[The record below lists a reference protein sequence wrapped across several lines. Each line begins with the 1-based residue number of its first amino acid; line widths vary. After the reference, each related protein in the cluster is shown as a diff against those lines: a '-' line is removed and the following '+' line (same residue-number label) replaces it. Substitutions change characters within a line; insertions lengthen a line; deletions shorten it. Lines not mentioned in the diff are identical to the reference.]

1 MGLFFYVI
9 LIMFI
14 TRNIIY
20 IVSIAFCISKP
31 LLVSPHNQDTLNYL
45 YIPFEWTQTPA
56 TQNYQIQI
64 SNNSDFEDIIF
75 DE

>member
-1 MGLFFYVI
+1 M
-9 LIMFI
+9 
-14 TRNIIY
+14 
-20 IVSIAFCISKP
+20 SKP

-64 SNNSDFEDIIF
+64 SNDSDFEDIKLSGTGGNSGNKIEADADAMMF
-75 DE
+75 KIAYGF